1 VPAELR
7 IMGIGGLAGAK
18 AFQRLHWPKLDERE
32 YAVALGT
39 DSAAALIMDGELVA
53 TAKEESFIRLPHTTE
68 FPTNAIKYCLSR
80 KNLEPDEID
89 VLVHCFDYSEYQ
101 ELYLVSKLSGEL
113 YRNVLSREALLKA
126 VGRRWPAFP
135 ADRVRQVPNHLAHAA
150 GAYLTSGWDECLV
163 VVIDGLGDG
172 QSTTGYSASGRGL
185 TEIKEI
191 CAYDSIALFYSL
203 VSVHL
208 GFNWHGDEWQLM
220 DLAAQGDPSRFRP
233 FFEQSVQ
240 LRPDGTI
247 MVWPLR
253 LNRRSGERENY
264 LGTRRCLWEY
274 LGPKRLPHG
283 EIEQR
288 HKDVLAGLQECMNR
302 AVLYI
307 CKHLAKAT
315 GQPRIALTGQVG
327 LNCSTT
333 GLLLQSGI
341 FDEVYVPTAPGDDG
355 AAIGA
360 ALYVAW
366 LEEGMTG
373 NWVPTKRDGPN
384 YPLSEL
390 YAAFGRFARQIQVR
404 PFANLEEKCRKVA
417 ELIANKKIVARDEGR
432 VAFGSTA
439 FGNRSILTDP
449 SDPGMRKQLGILL
462 NEITRTRPVA
472 AAVTV
477 EQAGRWFSLPRGIEL
492 NRTILAVPVK
502 PAFQEELA
510 GVTQQDGTARI
521 QTIDQ
526 RDQAETHRI
535 LVEVGKLTGRELVL
549 TTSFNVSEQPIV
561 ESPREALET
570 FLQTGI
576 DYLVLDDCLVVRNGA
591 NHRLVSD
598 EPSEVVTSHGLVA

>member
-1 VPAELR
+1 
-7 IMGIGGLAGAK
+7 
-18 AFQRLHWPKLDERE
+18 
-32 YAVALGT
+32 
-39 DSAAALIMDGELVA
+39 
-53 TAKEESFIRLPHTTE
+53 
-68 FPTNAIKYCLSR
+68 
-80 KNLEPDEID
+80 
-89 VLVHCFDYSEYQ
+89 
-101 ELYLVSKLSGEL
+101 
-113 YRNVLSREALLKA
+113 
-126 VGRRWPAFP
+126 
-135 ADRVRQVPNHLAHAA
+135 
-150 GAYLTSGWDECLV
+150 
-163 VVIDGLGDG
+163 
-172 QSTTGYSASGRGL
+172 
-185 TEIKEI
+185 
-191 CAYDSIALFYSL
+191 
-203 VSVHL
+203 
-208 GFNWHGDEWQLM
+208 
-220 DLAAQGDPSRFRP
+220 
-233 FFEQSVQ
+233 
-240 LRPDGTI
+240 
-247 MVWPLR
+247 
-253 LNRRSGERENY
+253 
-264 LGTRRCLWEY
+264 
-274 LGPKRLPHG
+274 
-283 EIEQR
+283 
-288 HKDVLAGLQECMNR
+288 
-302 AVLYI
+302 
-307 CKHLAKAT
+307 
-315 GQPRIALTGQVG
+315 
-327 LNCSTT
+327 
-333 GLLLQSGI
+333 
-341 FDEVYVPTAPGDDG
+341 
-355 AAIGA
+355 
-360 ALYVAW
+360 
-366 LEEGMTG
+366 MTG